1 MINFSRKYRKYL
13 EKFVLYLQF
22 YGFKLRNLNP
32 VEQVSNSVLRLST
45 NLLKTARYLD
55 LNEALKLG

>member
-1 MINFSRKYRKYL
+1 MINFSRKGRKYL
-13 EKFVLYLQF
+13 AKFVLYLQF
-22 YGFKLRNLNP
+22 YGFKLRNLDP
-32 VEQVSNSVLRLST
+32 IEPVSNSVLRLSK